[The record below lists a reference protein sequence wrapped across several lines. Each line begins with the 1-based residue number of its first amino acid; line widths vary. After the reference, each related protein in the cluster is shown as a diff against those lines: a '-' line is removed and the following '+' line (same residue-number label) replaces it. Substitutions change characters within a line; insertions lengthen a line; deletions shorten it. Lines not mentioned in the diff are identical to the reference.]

1 MNEKEK
7 EMYKLGAYNRDNRMS
22 DLVCD
27 NYPVLLV
34 MSRFGIALGFGD
46 KSIGEVCEENG
57 VHTGTFL
64 AVVNLLLDEGEAE
77 DYRDDISVDALLGYL
92 HNSHDYFLNFRLP
105 AIRRN
110 LLGAIDCG
118 GKDIVI
124 AILRFFD
131 EYVAEVQKHM
141 RYEETTV
148 FPYVASLLDGVPPEG
163 YSIAVFRKRHDQVE
177 AKLTELKNI
186 LIKYY
191 PATGSNELNSVLF
204 DIFTCEQDLA
214 SHNYIEDYLF
224 VPAIQELEGKIGKT
238 R

>member
-1 MNEKEK
+1 
-7 EMYKLGAYNRDNRMS
+7 MYKLGTYNRDNRMS

-34 MSRFGIALGFGD
+34 MSRFGIVLGFGD
-46 KSIGEVCEENG
+46 KSIGQVCDENG
-57 VHTGTFL
+57 VHTDTFL
-64 AVVNLLLDEGEAE
+64 AVVNLLLDEGDPEE
-77 DYRDDISVDALLGYL
+77 YKSDISVGALLGYL

-110 LLGAIDCG
+110 LLGVIDCG
-118 GKDIVI
+118 AKDIAI

-141 RYEETTV
+141 RYEERTV
-148 FPYVASLLDGVPPEG
+148 FPYVTALLNGVHPGE

-191 PATGSNELNSVLF
+191 PATSSNELNSVLF

-224 VPAIQELEGKIGKT
+224 VPAIQELENQIDET

>member
-1 MNEKEK
+1 
-7 EMYKLGAYNRDNRMS
+7 MYKLGAYNQDNRMS

-46 KSIGEVCEENG
+46 KTIGQVCEECE

-77 DYRDDISVDALLGYL
+77 DYKGDISVGALLGYL

-105 AIRRN
+105 TIRRN

-118 GKDIVI
+118 EKDIAI

-148 FPYVASLLDGVPPEG
+148 FPYVTSLLRGVRVGE

-191 PATGSNELNSVLF
+191 PASSTNELNGVLF

-224 VPAIQELEGKIGKT
+224 VPAIQELERKIEQAK
-238 R
+238 

>member
-1 MNEKEK
+1 
-7 EMYKLGAYNRDNRMS
+7 MS

-27 NYPVLLV
+27 NYPLLMV
-34 MSRFGIALGFGD
+34 MSRFGIVLGFGD
-46 KSIGEVCEENG
+46 KSIGQVCDENG
-57 VHTGTFL
+57 VHTDTFL
-64 AVVNLLLDEGEAE
+64 AVVNLLLDEGDPEE
-77 DYRDDISVDALLGYL
+77 YKSDISVGALLGYL

-110 LLGAIDCG
+110 LLGVIDCG
-118 GKDIVI
+118 AKDIAI

-141 RYEETTV
+141 RYEERTV
-148 FPYVASLLDGVPPEG
+148 FPYVTALLNGVHPGE

-191 PATGSNELNSVLF
+191 PATSSNELNSVLF

-224 VPAIQELEGKIGKT
+224 VPAIQELENQIDET

>member
-1 MNEKEK
+1 
-7 EMYKLGAYNRDNRMS
+7 MYKLGAYNRDNRMS

-46 KSIGEVCEENG
+46 KSIGQVCDENG
-57 VHTGTFL
+57 VHTDTFL
-64 AVVNLLLDEGEAE
+64 AVVNLLLDEGDPEE
-77 DYRDDISVDALLGYL
+77 YKSDISVGALLGYL

-118 GKDIVI
+118 AKDIAI

-141 RYEETTV
+141 RYEERTA
-148 FPYVASLLDGVPPEG
+148 FPYVTALLNGVHPGE

-191 PATGSNELNSVLF
+191 PATSSNELNSVLF

-224 VPAIQELEGKIGKT
+224 VPAVQELENQIDET

>member
-1 MNEKEK
+1 
-7 EMYKLGAYNRDNRMS
+7 MYKLGAYNRDNRMS

-46 KSIGEVCEENG
+46 KSIGQVCDENG
-57 VHTGTFL
+57 VHTDTFL
-64 AVVNLLLDEGEAE
+64 AVVNLLLDEGDPEE
-77 DYRDDISVDALLGYL
+77 YKNDISVGALLGYL

-118 GKDIVI
+118 AKDIDI

-141 RYEETTV
+141 RYEERTV
-148 FPYVASLLDGVPPEG
+148 FPYVTALLNGVHPGE

-191 PATGSNELNSVLF
+191 PATSSNELNSVLF

-224 VPAIQELEGKIGKT
+224 VPAIQELENQIDET

>member
-1 MNEKEK
+1 
-7 EMYKLGAYNRDNRMS
+7 MYKLGTYNRDNRMS

-34 MSRFGIALGFGD
+34 MSRFGIVLGFGD
-46 KSIGEVCEENG
+46 KSIGQVCDENG
-57 VHTGTFL
+57 VHTDTFL
-64 AVVNLLLDEGEAE
+64 TVVNLLLDEGDPEE
-77 DYRDDISVDALLGYL
+77 YKSDISVGALLGYL

-110 LLGAIDCG
+110 LLGVIDCG
-118 GKDIVI
+118 AKDIAI

-141 RYEETTV
+141 RYEERTV
-148 FPYVASLLDGVPPEG
+148 FPYVTALLNGVHPGE

-191 PATGSNELNSVLF
+191 PATSSNELNSVLF

-224 VPAIQELEGKIGKT
+224 VPAVQELENQIDET

>member
-1 MNEKEK
+1 
-7 EMYKLGAYNRDNRMS
+7 MYKLGAYNRDNRMS

-46 KSIGEVCEENG
+46 KSIGQVCDENG
-57 VHTGTFL
+57 VHTDTF
-64 AVVNLLLDEGEAE
+64 
-77 DYRDDISVDALLGYL
+77 LGYL

-118 GKDIVI
+118 AKDIAI

-141 RYEETTV
+141 RYEERTV
-148 FPYVASLLDGVPPEG
+148 FPYVTALLNGVHPGE

-191 PATGSNELNSVLF
+191 PATSSNELNSVLF

-224 VPAIQELEGKIGKT
+224 VPAIQELENQIDET

>member
-1 MNEKEK
+1 
-7 EMYKLGAYNRDNRMS
+7 MYKLGAYSRDNQMS

-46 KSIGEVCEENG
+46 KSIGQVCEENG

-64 AVVNLLLDEGEAE
+64 AVVNLLLDEGEPD
-77 DYRDDISVDALLGYL
+77 DYKGDISVSALLGYL

-110 LLGAIDCG
+110 LLGAIDCDE
-118 GKDIVI
+118 KDIAI

-148 FPYVASLLDGVPPEG
+148 FPYVTALLSGVQPAG
-163 YSIAVFRKRHDQVE
+163 YSIDIFSKRHDQVE
-177 AKLTELKNI
+177 SKLTELKNI

-191 PATGSNELNSVLF
+191 PASSSNELNSVLF

-224 VPAIQELEGKIGKT
+224 VPVIRELEDKIEKT

>member
-1 MNEKEK
+1 
-7 EMYKLGAYNRDNRMS
+7 MYKLGAYNQDDRMS

-46 KSIGEVCEENG
+46 KSIGEVCRENG

-64 AVVNLLLDEGEAE
+64 AVVNLLLNEDEAE
-77 DYRDDISVDALLGYL
+77 EYRGDISVGALLGYL
-92 HNSHDYFLNFRLP
+92 HNSHDYFLHFRLP

-118 GKDIVI
+118 GKDIAI
-124 AILRFFD
+124 AIFRFFD

-141 RYEETTV
+141 RYEESTV
-148 FPYVASLLDGVPPEG
+148 FPYVNALLRGERPAG

-191 PATGSNELNSVLF
+191 PASGSNELNSVLF

-224 VPAIQELEGKIGKT
+224 VPAIQELEHKIEET

>member
-1 MNEKEK
+1 MQ
-7 EMYKLGAYNRDNRMS
+7 KLGKYVKTDRMS
-22 DLVCD
+22 ELVSD
-27 NYPVLLV
+27 NYRVLLV

-64 AVVNLLLDEGEAE
+64 AVVNLLLDEGEPE
-77 DYRDDISVDALLGYL
+77 EYKGDISVGALLGYL

-118 GKDIVI
+118 EKDIAI

-148 FPYVASLLDGVPPEG
+148 FPYVASLLDGEPPEG
-163 YSIAVFRKRHDQVE
+163 YSIAVFRKQHDQVE

-191 PATGSNELNSVLF
+191 PASGSNELNSVLF

-224 VPAIQELEGKIGKT
+224 IPAIQELEGKIGKT
-238 R
+238 K

>member
-1 MNEKEK
+1 
-7 EMYKLGAYNRDNRMS
+7 MS

-34 MSRFGIALGFGD
+34 MSRFGIVLGFGD
-46 KSIGEVCEENG
+46 KSIGQVCDENG
-57 VHTGTFL
+57 VHTDTFL
-64 AVVNLLLDEGEAE
+64 AVVNLLLDEGDPEE
-77 DYRDDISVDALLGYL
+77 YKSDISVGALLGYL

-110 LLGAIDCG
+110 LLGVIDCG
-118 GKDIVI
+118 AKDIAI

-141 RYEETTV
+141 RYEERTV
-148 FPYVASLLDGVPPEG
+148 FPYVTALLNGVHPGE

-191 PATGSNELNSVLF
+191 PATSSNELNSVLF

-224 VPAIQELEGKIGKT
+224 APAIQELENQIDET

>member
-1 MNEKEK
+1 
-7 EMYKLGAYNRDNRMS
+7 MYKLGAYNRDNRMS

-46 KSIGEVCEENG
+46 KSIGQVCDENG
-57 VHTGTFL
+57 VHTDTFL
-64 AVVNLLLDEGEAE
+64 AVVNLLLDEGDPEE
-77 DYRDDISVDALLGYL
+77 YKSDISVGALLGYL

-118 GKDIVI
+118 AKDIAIVI
-124 AILRFFD
+124 LHFFD

-141 RYEETTV
+141 RYEERTV
-148 FPYVASLLDGVPPEG
+148 FPYVTALLNGVHPGE

-191 PATGSNELNSVLF
+191 PATSSNELNSVLF

-224 VPAIQELEGKIGKT
+224 VPAIQELENQIDET

>member
-1 MNEKEK
+1 
-7 EMYKLGAYNRDNRMS
+7 MYKLGAYNQDDRMS

-46 KSIGEVCEENG
+46 KSIGEVCRENG

-64 AVVNLLLDEGEAE
+64 AVVNLLLNEGEAE
-77 DYRDDISVDALLGYL
+77 EYRGDISVGALLGYL
-92 HNSHDYFLNFRLP
+92 HNSHDYFLHFRLP

-110 LLGAIDCG
+110 LLGVIDCG
-118 GKDIVI
+118 AKDIAI

-141 RYEETTV
+141 RYGERRV
-148 FPYVASLLDGVPPEG
+148 FPYVTALLNGVHPGE

-191 PATGSNELNSVLF
+191 PATSSNELNSVLF

-224 VPAIQELEGKIGKT
+224 VPAIQELENQIDET

>member
-1 MNEKEK
+1 MNEKENK
-7 EMYKLGAYNRDNRMS
+7 MYKLGAYSRDNQMS

-46 KSIGEVCEENG
+46 KSIGQVCEENG

-64 AVVNLLLDEGEAE
+64 AVVNLLLDEGEPD
-77 DYRDDISVDALLGYL
+77 DYKGDISVSALLGYL

-110 LLGAIDCG
+110 LLGAIDCDE
-118 GKDIVI
+118 KDIAI

-148 FPYVASLLDGVPPEG
+148 FPYVTALLSGVQPAG
-163 YSIAVFRKRHDQVE
+163 YSIDIFSKRHDQVE
-177 AKLTELKNI
+177 SKLTELKNI

-191 PATGSNELNSVLF
+191 PASSSNELNSVLF

-224 VPAIQELEGKIGKT
+224 VPVIRELEDKIEKT